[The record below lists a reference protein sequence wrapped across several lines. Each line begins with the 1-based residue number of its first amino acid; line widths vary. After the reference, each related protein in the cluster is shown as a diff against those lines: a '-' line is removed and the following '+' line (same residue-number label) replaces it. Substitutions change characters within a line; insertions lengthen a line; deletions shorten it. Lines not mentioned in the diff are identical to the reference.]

1 MSSSILSVGQS
12 ALAAAQV
19 GLVTTGHNIANAST
33 PGYSRQ
39 IVIQGAVAGQDSGF
53 GFVGKGTE
61 VTAVRRVYSQ
71 FLSDQVN
78 SAVTAKGRLDSY
90 YSQAKRIDSMLSDP
104 SIGVSPAAEDFFKDV
119 QNLSADPNSAAS
131 RQSLLSSA
139 NSLAASFQTLNSQL
153 SDLHDGVNSE
163 INASVNSINA
173 YAKQIAQLN
182 DSIDK
187 AQSGSDGKP
196 ANDLLDQRD
205 LIVQQLAG
213 EIKVNVV
220 EQNGT
225 YNVFIG
231 NGQPLVINTKT
242 FNLVPLTS
250 TTDSSRLDVGYVA
263 KGETTRLSET
273 ALSGGRLSG
282 LFEFRSGT
290 LDATQNA
297 LGMVALGLA
306 TSFNAQH
313 QLGQTQTGAM
323 GGDFFKVTGPTATAS
338 TDNTGSGVP
347 SAAIVDISAMK
358 QSDYR
363 LQYDGSN
370 YNVTRM
376 SDGNVTTFGAFP
388 KTIDGISFG
397 MSGTPQTSDSYLIRP
412 SIAAAGSFK
421 VAFTDTA
428 SIAAAAPVV
437 TAASANNSGAAA
449 ISAGTVSSGFVSTS
463 LTPTSTLSFTAGGS
477 GMTLSGFP
485 NMPVTVTNNGVDTLF
500 AAGAP
505 VTYTPGATMSFAGV
519 SVSIVGQPNDGDS
532 FTVGRNSNGA
542 GDSRNAVLM
551 ASLQSQNTLNN
562 KTTSYLGAYAQMV
575 SLVGNKT
582 REMEVTSSAADKLH
596 AQAVQAQESESGV
609 NLDEEAA
616 NLMRYQ
622 QAYQAAGKVMQTAG
636 DLFQTLLDL
645 GR

>member
-173 YAKQIAQLN
+173 YAKLIAQLN

>member
-39 IVIQGAVAGQDSGF
+39 IVVQGAVAGQDNGF

-61 VTAVRRVYSQ
+61 VTAVRRVYSE
-71 FLSDQVN
+71 FLSTQVN
-78 SAVTAKGRLDSY
+78 AALTSKGRLDSY
-90 YSQAKRIDSMLSDP
+90 YAQAKRIDSMLADP
-104 SIGVSPAAEDFFKDV
+104 SVGVSPAVQGFFKDV
-119 QNLSADPNSAAS
+119 QNLSADPNSAAA

-139 NSLAASFQTLNSQL
+139 NSLAASFQTLDTQL
-153 SDLHDGVNSE
+153 AEMNNGINSE
-163 INASVNSINA
+163 IHASVTSINA
-173 YAKQIAQLN
+173 YARQIAQLN
-182 DSIDK
+182 ESIEK
-187 AQSGSDGKP
+187 AQANSGGKP

-205 LIVQQLAG
+205 LIVTKLAG

-273 ALSGGRLSG
+273 ALAGGRLSG

-297 LGMVALGLA
+297 LGAVALALA
-306 TSFNAQH
+306 TTFNAQH
-313 QLGQTQTGAM
+313 ALGQTQTGAM
-323 GGDFFKVTGPTATAS
+323 GGDFFKIAGPTATAS
-338 TDNTGSGVP
+338 TANTGDGVP
-347 SAAIVDISAMK
+347 AAAIVDSSALVV
-358 QSDYR
+358 SDYR
-363 LQYDGSN
+363 LQFDGNN
-370 YNVTRM
+370 YNLTRM
-376 SDGNVTTFGAFP
+376 SDAEVTQFAAFP
-388 KTIDGISFG
+388 QTIDGIRFD
-397 MSGTPQTSDSYLIRP
+397 MTGTPQTSDSYLIRP
-412 SIAAAGSFK
+412 TAAVAGSFK
-421 VAFTDTA
+421 LKLSDTA
-428 SIAAAAPVV
+428 AIAAAAPVV
-437 TAASANNSGAAA
+437 TAANANNTGAAA
-449 ISAGTVSSGFVSTS
+449 ISAGSASAGFASASV
-463 LTPTSTLSFTAGGS
+463 TPAIALMFSASGS
-477 GMTLSGFP
+477 GMTLGGFP
-485 NMPVTVTNNGVDTLF
+485 NEPVTVTNDGVDTVF

-505 VTYTPGATMSFAGV
+505 VPYTPGATLSFSGI
-519 SVSIVGQPNDGDS
+519 SFSIAGQPSAGDS
-532 FTVGRNSNGA
+532 FTIGRNAKGA
-542 GDSRNAVLM
+542 GDSRNALLLG
-551 ASLQSQNTLNN
+551 SLQSQNTLNG
-562 KTTSYLGAYAQMV
+562 KTTTYLGAYAQMV

-582 REMEVTSSAADKLH
+582 REMEVTSSAANKLH
-596 AQAVQAQESESGV
+596 AQAVQAKESESGV

-636 DLFQTLLDL
+636 DLFQTLLEL

>member
-90 YSQAKRIDSMLSDP
+90 YSQAKRIDSMLADP
-104 SIGVSPAAEDFFKDV
+104 TIGVSPAAQDFFKDV

-163 INASVNSINA
+163 INASVNSINS

-231 NGQPLVINTKT
+231 NGQPLVISTKT

-338 TDNTGSGVP
+338 TDNAGSGVP
-347 SAAIVDISAMK
+347 SAAIVDISAMT

-388 KTIDGISFG
+388 KTIDGINFG
-397 MSGTPQTSDSYLIRP
+397 MSGTPQTSDTYLIRP

-463 LTPTSTLSFTAGGS
+463 LTPTSTLSFTAGGG

-485 NMPVTVTNNGVDTLF
+485 NVPVTVTNNGFDTIF

-519 SVSIVGQPNDGDS
+519 SVSIDGQPNDGDS
-532 FTVGRNSNGA
+532 FTVGRNGKGA

-582 REMEVTSSAADKLH
+582 REMEVTSSAANKLH